1 MKVRVAA
8 PMYVGG
14 IRREVGEIVD
24 LPTVDAVGAIH
35 RGRAERIEEQAPVAP
50 SPGPMTTTSIVGP
63 PAAEPAPEVAIG
75 KKRKHKEQGN
85 VAS

>member
-24 LPTVDAVGAIH
+24 LPPVDAMGAIH
-35 RGRAERIEEQAPVAP
+35 RGRAERIKEQVAAP
-50 SPGPMTTTSIVGP
+50 SPGPMTVNKQAEPEAKPVVVEP
-63 PAAEPAPEVAIG
+63 PAEPVLG
-75 KKRKHKEQGN
+75 KKRKAQEQLK
-85 VAS
+85 